1 MSSLNLLSDT
11 EPKGPVIVAGEY
23 LPPYQVGDLPDPPRP
38 GWRLW
43 IGLIGPGIVL
53 AGTSIGSG
61 EWLFGP
67 AVTAQYGAALLWLA
81 LLSILFQAF
90 CNLTMM
96 RYTVYSGEPI
106 IVGGLRTWPGPGFWV
121 ACYAVLD
128 IASIWPYNASN
139 AAVPL
144 AAVVLG
150 RLPQSTADQALVRVF
165 GFAIFLL
172 AFVPLVFGG
181 TVYRMLERIMTAKLV
196 LVLGYLSLIAATLV
210 SWPVIRRCVHG
221 LFPVRDGP
229 AARAVDHPRTAVHT
243 SGTARQR
250 ALSRQRHVGA
260 RWPADRRPL
269 GRRGRSHQALRPATR
284 TKRYL
289 PWPRPSS
296 TACST
301 RPGHCAKPHHFFVET
316 EAKGAVLS
324 ADGEIV
330 DHHLW
335 KPARLTVRDSSGLHE
350 YFELAAVPGPLRGA
364 FSATCSRTRELN
376 MSV

>member
-1 MSSLNLLSDT
+1 MSSQPLLPK
-11 EPKGPVIVAGEY
+11 PKGPVIVAGDY

-106 IVGGLRTWPGPGFWV
+106 IVGGLRTRPGPGFWV
-121 ACYAVLD
+121 ACYAALD
-128 IASIWPYNASN
+128 LASIWPYNASN

-150 RLPQSTADQALVRVF
+150 RLPQSTADQALVRAF

-172 AFVPLVFGG
+172 AFVPLIFGG

-196 LVLGYLSLIAATLV
+196 LVLGYLSLIGATVV
-210 SWPVIRRCVHG
+210 SWPVITEVCTGFFRFGTVP
-221 LFPVRDGP
+221 L
-229 AARAVDHPRTAVHT
+229 RALDHPREALHA
-243 SGTARQR
+243 SGTARQF
-250 ALSRQRHVGA
+250 ALSRQRY
-260 RWPADRRPL
+260 L
-269 GRRGRSHQALRPATR
+269 GDAMAGRPAT
-284 TKRYL
+284 L
-289 PWPRPSS
+289 
-296 TACST
+296 
-301 RPGHCAKPHHFFVET
+301 
-316 EAKGAVLS
+316 
-324 ADGEIV
+324 
-330 DHHLW
+330 
-335 KPARLTVRDSSGLHE
+335 
-350 YFELAAVPGPLRGA
+350 
-364 FSATCSRTRELN
+364 
-376 MSV
+376 